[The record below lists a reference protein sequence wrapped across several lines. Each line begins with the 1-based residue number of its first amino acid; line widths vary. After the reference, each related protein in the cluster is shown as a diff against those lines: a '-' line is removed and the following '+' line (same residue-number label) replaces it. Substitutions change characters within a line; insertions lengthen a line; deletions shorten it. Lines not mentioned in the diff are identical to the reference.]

1 VLFLLLTTVSVI
13 AIALQQQKVKLYV
26 TITNI
31 TTISGKLQVAVYNSK
46 KDFLDIGGEYMLKS
60 IEVNNNLEKCVFFC

>member
-1 VLFLLLTTVSVI
+1 MLFLLLTTVSVI

-60 IEVNNNLEKCVFFC
+60 IGVNNNLEKCVFFC